1 MDQMDEL
8 FGFERPAANYT
19 SKVVEEGDF
28 DNDGGTQKDTHVS
41 RVEVA

>member
-8 FGFERPAANYT
+8 FGFERPVANYA
-19 SKVVEEGDF
+19 SKLVEEGDF
-28 DNDGGTQKDTHVS
+28 DGHGGKQKVTHVS